1 MYNRLRFF
9 ALLLG
14 LSVASTFSCGAKVLH
29 PDFPVVE
36 GQYQMTQEWS
46 VALPGKF
53 NRRIEGGDLV
63 IWRPGMTL
71 WVTVWGNDKNEG
83 KDVRIKRIRERISPK
98 AFDIQAL
105 KAGPVLRLSYR
116 LKEEKEQGAVP
127 GYYCYSVGDSGHVQM
142 AIYLDNEK
150 DVVSAQS
157 ICGSL
162 SEKVAR

>member
-1 MYNRLRFF
+1 MKNRLRSF

-14 LSVASTFSCGAKVLH
+14 LSVASALSYGAKMLH

-36 GQYQMTQEWS
+36 GQYQMTKEWS
-46 VALPGKF
+46 VSLPEKF

-63 IWRPGMTL
+63 IWRPGMTQ
-71 WVTVWGNDKNEG
+71 WVVVWGNDKNEG
-83 KDVRIKRIRERISPK
+83 KDVRLKRIRDRISPE
-98 AFDIQAL
+98 AYDIREL
-105 KAGPVLRLSYR
+105 KAGSVFRLSYR
-116 LKEEKEQGAVP
+116 LKEGKEQGAVP
-127 GYYCYSVGDSGHVQM
+127 GYYCYAVGDTGHVQM

-162 SEKVAR
+162 SEKSAR